1 MKILVFTQVYPTE
14 QNLYQGAFIH
24 TRSLFYKQNGIEVDV
39 LSFSA
44 SRQYTYE
51 NVKIFTEKDSPSLI
65 DNKYYDAVIF
75 HSPNLRNHIR
85 FFLTN
90 FKNLPKVFFVL
101 HGHEI
106 LKKHNY
112 YPKPFSFKKSN
123 FSLAIKFLNR
133 IYDGFKCL
141 VLKQIITQ
149 FGGKKISLIFVSEY
163 LRNLAA
169 SNLGISLD
177 QLNKYSAVIHNPVS
191 PEILEYKYD
200 YIKKRENLC
209 ITIRP
214 YDESVYA
221 IDKVLEIAKQNPDYL
236 FHIYGVGK
244 YFDFNTKPINVEVF
258 KKYINPKEFAEILNQ
273 YKVAIMLSHH
283 DSQGVM
289 ATEMAYFGIP
299 LVVSDIP
306 AAREMFGSLS
316 NINFIDNKKPVLD
329 LDKFTKQCAINE
341 DLSFRLKMSPEKTI
355 KKEIEYIKN
364 NI

>member
-1 MKILVFTQVYPTE
+1 MKILVVTQVYPTE

-24 TRSLFYKQNGIEVDV
+24 TRSMFYKLNGIDVDV
-39 LSFSA
+39 ISFSA
-44 SRQYTYE
+44 SKIYIYE
-51 NVKIFTEKDSPSLI
+51 SVRIFTEKDFPLLI
-65 DNKYYDAVIF
+65 DKKRYDAVIF
-75 HSPNLRNHIR
+75 HAPNLRNHIR

-90 FKNLPKVFFVL
+90 FKKLPKVFFIL
-101 HGHEI
+101 HGHEV
-106 LKKHNY
+106 LKTRLY
-112 YPKPFSFKKSN
+112 YPEPFSFKKSI
-123 FSLAIKFLNR
+123 FSLTIKFLNT
-133 IYDGFKCL
+133 IYDSFKCL
-141 VLKQIITQ
+141 VLKQIIAQ
-149 FGGKKISLIFVSEY
+149 FCGKKISLIFVSDY
-163 LRNLAA
+163 LKNLAA

-177 QLNKYSAVIHNPVS
+177 HLNKHSTVIHNPVS
-191 PEILEYKYD
+191 PQILEYKYD
-200 YIKKRENLC
+200 YTKKRENLC

-258 KKYINPKEFAEILNQ
+258 KKYINPKEFVEVLNK
-273 YKVAIMLSHH
+273 YKAAVMLSHH

-289 ATEMAYFGIP
+289 ASEMAYFGIP

-316 NINFIDNKKPVLD
+316 NIKFIDNKKPVLS
-329 LDKFTKQCAINE
+329 LEKFTNE
-341 DLSFRLKMSPEKTI
+341 CSISENLGFRLEMSTEKTI
-355 KKEIEYIKN
+355 KKEIEYIKS